1 VSADTFNLNELKV
14 AFINE
19 DIKKLEELS
28 KKTPSFSSIE
38 EAKEIQS
45 LINQINSF
53 LLSKKQQ
60 LLKDMQKIKQI
71 KKYTS

>member
-1 VSADTFNLNELKV
+1 MSADTFNLNELKV